1 MVVVAVDVLIAEM
14 NPVSL
19 RIKRLT
25 EAEDQQQSR
34 NDS

>member
-19 RIKRLT
+19 RIERL
-25 EAEDQQQSR
+25 AETKDQQQSR
-34 NDS
+34 KDN